1 MYVDV
6 EQKNW
11 DEILPFV
18 TFAYNT
24 AKQETTDFTPFY
36 LLHGREAE
44 TTLDTML
51 PFCPNDFDDN
61 NITKIAARAEESRQL
76 ARVHTLRAQDKDRRR
91 YDSKHQMVS
100 YAPGDLVWVYT
111 PVRSLRKTLKK
122 LEVSEEFGI
131 AQNVISRLW
140 QRFQDDGNVSRCYS
154 TSRPRVTTPNEDRY
168 IYLAVTA
175 KRNRRSTASDLSRQ
189 LSSATGTTVSRQT
202 VYRR

>member
-24 AKQETTDFTPFY
+24 AKQETTGFTPFY

-44 TTLDTML
+44 MTLDTML

-91 YDSKHQMVS
+91 YNSKHQMVS
-100 YAPGDLVWVYT
+100 YAPGDLVWIYT
-111 PVRSLRKTLKK
+111 PVLDESRSFFRVHTGYFSNIPKCIKA
-122 LEVSEEFGI
+122 EFIASWACSQSSVVS
-131 AQNVISRLW
+131 SS
-140 QRFQDDGNVSRCYS
+140 QR
-154 TSRPRVTTPNEDRY
+154 
-168 IYLAVTA
+168 
-175 KRNRRSTASDLSRQ
+175 
-189 LSSATGTTVSRQT
+189 
-202 VYRR
+202 

>member
-24 AKQETTDFTPFY
+24 AKQETTGFTPFY

-76 ARVHTLRAQDKDRRR
+76 AHSESSRQRLSTLRFQTPNGILRSRRSRMGLYPVLRRLSAVTYEVQDFDPASRKRKLREVVHVLR
-91 YDSKHQMVS
+91 MKPYDPAEQIETEDIPPKES
-100 YAPGDLVWVYT
+100 YKGPIT
-111 PVRSLRKTLKK
+111 RSRIKTL
-122 LEVSEEFGI
+122 E
-131 AQNVISRLW
+131 QNDS
-140 QRFQDDGNVSRCYS
+140 G
-154 TSRPRVTTPNEDRY
+154 
-168 IYLAVTA
+168 A
-175 KRNRRSTASDLSRQ
+175 
-189 LSSATGTTVSRQT
+189 LSSFSRGAMPHA
-202 VYRR
+202 

>member
-24 AKQETTDFTPFY
+24 AKQETIGFTPFY

-111 PVRSLRKTLKK
+111 PVLDESRSFFRVHTGYFSNIPKCIKA
-122 LEVSEEFGI
+122 EFIASWACSQSSVVS
-131 AQNVISRLW
+131 SS
-140 QRFQDDGNVSRCYS
+140 QR
-154 TSRPRVTTPNEDRY
+154 
-168 IYLAVTA
+168 
-175 KRNRRSTASDLSRQ
+175 
-189 LSSATGTTVSRQT
+189 
-202 VYRR
+202 